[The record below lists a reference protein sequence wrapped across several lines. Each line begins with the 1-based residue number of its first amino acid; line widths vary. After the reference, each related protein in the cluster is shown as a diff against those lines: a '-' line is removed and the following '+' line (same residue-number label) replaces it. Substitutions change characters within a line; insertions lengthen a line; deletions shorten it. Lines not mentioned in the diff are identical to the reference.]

1 LPEVMI
7 PVRSLITRFCAT
19 SPRPVLTVLAL
30 LAISLTMPACTSMGG
45 RHLRIEP
52 AKPSE
57 VMGTYT
63 LLLYGCRYPDD
74 LENVAILDKDG
85 DPYTIEIYAPDFR
98 YTVKTGLSAEDA
110 LKQAERFVQCSVH
123 YQQTRF
129 SRIAD
134 PAGGIAGYEARGL
147 YSPIRFGMY
156 DVLDVQYVAR
166 DNKIVVYIKLDPAV
180 EKELSNEGGPRE
192 RESR

>member
-1 LPEVMI
+1 M
-7 PVRSLITRFCAT
+7 
-19 SPRPVLTVLAL
+19 TVLAL
-30 LAISLTMPACTSMGG
+30 VISLTVSACTSMGG

-57 VMGTYT
+57 VTGTYT

-74 LENVAILDKDG
+74 VENVALLEKEG

-98 YTVKTGLSAEDA
+98 YKVKTGLSAEDA
-110 LKQAERFVQCSVH
+110 LKQAEQFVKCSVH

-129 SRIAD
+129 SKIPD

-166 DNKIVVYIKLDPAV
+166 DNKIVVYIKLDPDV
-180 EKELSNEGGPRE
+180 EKELRDEGGPRD
-192 RESR
+192 RDSR